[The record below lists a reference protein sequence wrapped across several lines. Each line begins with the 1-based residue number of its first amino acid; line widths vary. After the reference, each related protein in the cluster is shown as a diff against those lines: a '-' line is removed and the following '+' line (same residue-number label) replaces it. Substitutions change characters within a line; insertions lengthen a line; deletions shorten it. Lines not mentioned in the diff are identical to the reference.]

1 MTTAGKLW
9 MGFGLLLAL
18 LVGTGIFVAHRLAL
32 IERALL
38 TIMAVQEPATAAT
51 YEMAVNVI
59 STRSAVLHYSDSG
72 DLQEHAR
79 VDVLMAEFA
88 DHKQRFDQVARSATS
103 RELGRRIDLAYG
115 KFRHQADS
123 LMSVSDQQRR
133 HATAFAKRTDD
144 IRELMDPGLRIHLD
158 TRGRDGSR
166 RIIDMGRME
175 ADISGVG
182 AALAQYMATRES
194 RHRIRVSFHESHFK
208 VTATDLRDTGLN
220 EDERRRLLR
229 VETAFEQFVAEARSI
244 MTVTEESREI
254 YSRFTAYGAALERLV
269 DEGIRSLAR
278 TDLLDAQ
285 QSARV
290 AIRTSLIAV
299 IVLLV
304 AGILIGIATAVP
316 TGQSIIRADMDLRER
331 MRELADAH
339 QRKDEFLGVLGHE
352 LRNPLA
358 PLSNALNVLQARRA
372 DVPEDVRE
380 THAMMMRQV
389 RSMSRLVDE
398 LLDVSR
404 INQGKITLRREPTD
418 LARVAVET
426 AQDLEALINAHHH
439 RLELV
444 RPSRPAWV
452 HADPTRLAQIT
463 SNLLQNAIKYT
474 PDGGRIVLE
483 VESVDG
489 HAVLRVTDTGI
500 GISPAMLPLVFEPFI
515 QGDHSQTRAQGG
527 LGIGLT
533 LVSRLVELHGGRTTV
548 ESPGLGRGSTFTVR
562 LPSMP
567 APPASPKP
575 LPVATPAQPRRI
587 LVVDDNEDS
596 AESMAILLRLWGHHV
611 NVSHDGPS
619 AIEAAATHRP
629 EVVFLDIGL
638 PGMDGY
644 EVARRLR
651 EQQDGR
657 ALTLIALTGM
667 GRDEDRRRALEAGFD
682 RHVTKPVTPE
692 TLQSIVGA
700 VPAESS

>member
-9 MGFGLLLAL
+9 LGFGLLIAL
-18 LVGTGIFVAHRLAL
+18 LVGTGVFVAHRLAL
-32 IERALL
+32 IERALT

-59 STRSAVLHYSDSG
+59 TTRSAVLHYSDTG
-72 DLQEHAR
+72 DLEERAR
-79 VDVLMAEFA
+79 VGVLMSEFGR
-88 DHKQRFDQVARSATS
+88 HKQYFDQVARSLTS
-103 RELGRRIDLAYG
+103 RELGRRIETGYAT
-115 KFRHQADS
+115 FRRQGDS
-123 LMSVSDQQRR
+123 LMAVSDQQRE
-133 HATAFAKRTDD
+133 HAAAFARRSDEL
-144 IRELMDPGLRIHLD
+144 RELMDPGLRIHLD
-158 TRGRDGSR
+158 TRGREGPR
-166 RIIDMGRME
+166 RITDMSRME
-175 ADISGVG
+175 ADIAGVG
-182 AALAQYMATRES
+182 AALGQFMTTRES
-194 RHRIRVSFHESHFK
+194 RHRVRVSFHESHFE
-208 VTATDLRDTGLN
+208 VTATDLRQTGLN
-220 EDERRRLLR
+220 EDERRRLSR
-229 VETAFEQFVAEARSI
+229 VESAFEHYVAEARNI
-244 MTVTEESREI
+244 MSVTDENRQI
-254 YSRFTAYGAALERLV
+254 YARFTAAGVLLERLV
-269 DEGIRSLAR
+269 GEGIRSLAR
-278 TDLLDAQ
+278 DDLRDAQ
-285 QSARV
+285 QSARL

-304 AGILIGIATAVP
+304 AGIIIGVATAVP
-316 TGQSIIRADMDLRER
+316 TGQSIVRADLDLRER

-358 PLSNALNVLQARRA
+358 PLSNALNVLEARKGE
-372 DVPEDVRE
+372 VPEDIRD

-389 RSMSRLVDE
+389 RSMSRLVDD

-404 INQGKITLRREPTD
+404 INQGKIPLRREPTD
-418 LARVAVET
+418 LASVAFET
-426 AQDLEALINAHHH
+426 AHDLEPVVTAHRHQ
-439 RLELV
+439 LEV
-444 RPSRPAWV
+444 VKPSRPAWV

-483 VESVDG
+483 VESKDG
-489 HAVLRVTDTGI
+489 QAVLRVTDNGI

-515 QGDHSQTRAQGG
+515 QGDHSRTRAQGG

-562 LPSMP
+562 LPSVP
-567 APPASPKP
+567 APPPPAKPALPPDPSPR
-575 LPVATPAQPRRI
+575 RRI

-596 AESMAILLRLWGHHV
+596 AESMAILLRMWGHHV
-611 NVSHDGPS
+611 DVAHDGPS
-619 AIEAAATHRP
+619 ALVSAAENRP

-651 EQQDGR
+651 QQQNGK

-667 GRDEDRRRALEAGFD
+667 GRDEDRRRAMEAGFD
-682 RHVTKPVTPE
+682 RHVTKPVGPE
-692 TLQSIVGA
+692 TLQSIVGP
-700 VPAESS
+700 VPASPV